1 MKFHANLA
9 TSIELPVYGN
19 QFRTNRI
26 SIRGTEV
33 VAQAL
38 NKFDTGDKNFRMFVG
53 SSSKVSSNK
62 GGEGNN

>member
-26 SIRGTEV
+26 SIRGSEV
-33 VAQAL
+33 VTDAL
-38 NKFDTGDKNFRMFVG
+38 NKFDAGDKNFRMFVG
-53 SSSKVSSNK
+53 SSSKVSSSK
-62 GGEGNN
+62 GGERNT

>member
-1 MKFHANLA
+1 M
-9 TSIELPVYGN
+9 YGN

-33 VAQAL
+33 VAEAL